1 MEEIMNGFAPPKP
14 DLPAIEAAV
23 AAATRACILASGR
36 DHLIAAAHRSNMTQL
51 VKPHR
56 AC

>member
-1 MEEIMNGFAPPKP
+1 MNGFAPPKP

-51 VKPHR
+51 VKPQ
-56 AC
+56 